1 MNRQE
6 YLQKILSERIAIL
19 DGAMGTMIQAEELT
33 LDDFTLDGKSAFGC
47 NEYLNLSRGDVI
59 FGIHTA
65 YLEAGADII
74 ETNTFCAN
82 AFNLEEYGLSE
93 DVLAINQAGCEI
105 AREAAA
111 DFEREHDAFAFVAGV
126 LGPTNRGLS
135 FSSNVDD
142 PAYRQ
147 SDFAS
152 FKAMYTQQAEALLD
166 GSVDLL
172 LIETAFDTLVA
183 KSAIMGCLDAMKTKE
198 RKVPLMV
205 SATFSDQS
213 GRTLSGQ
220 TLEAF
225 VISLSPFPLFSLGL
239 NCSTGPKEMLPLI
252 EKLSAL
258 APFYISAHPN
268 AGFPDKE
275 GTYTLTPAQ
284 MVKELEP
291 ALTGGHLNI
300 VGGCCGTTPSHI
312 KALAEAV
319 QGKPVHKKGEH
330 EHTLLL
336 AGLEACPVPSD
347 RLLLI
352 GERTNVAGSRKFARL
367 IKEQKWEEALS
378 VARKQIEEGADVID
392 LCMDASL
399 LDAEASMVAFL
410 RHMGSDPSVS
420 KVPPMVDSSDWS
432 VIKRA
437 LGEIQGRGIVNSI
450 SLKEGEDTFTERA
463 RLIASYG
470 SAMVV
475 MLFDEEGQADSFE
488 RKIAIAKRSYNLLLL
503 AGIRAEDII
512 FDANVLSIATGLDE
526 HDTYARDFLEA
537 VSWIKK
543 NLPHCHTIGGISNLS
558 FSFRGNDALRNSMHA
573 IFLDL
578 SELDMGIVNPAVSRD
593 VSIIDDRTKDIIT
606 RALLAGGDDLPSVRR
621 ELIDLALEPMS
632 EKTERETAGTGEN
645 KQKNRAEAWKSLPP
659 RERLAQAI
667 LKGENSFL
675 SDDLASLSEEN
686 PLSLVEGPLMEGMK
700 EVGSLFGKGKLFLP
714 QVVRSARTMKGAV
727 DILQPRITAYL
738 ESSKAVLGNHKKK
751 IAVIAT
757 VKGDVHDIGKNIVS
771 LILTCNNFEV
781 IDLGVM
787 VPKETI
793 LASAQEHHADLVGLS
808 GLITPSLKEMA
819 SVITLFDESGC
830 TIPIF
835 VGGATTSELHTAVK
849 LAPLYG
855 GPVIQTR
862 DASAMALTAQLAVG
876 EEREHFFRDHAEQT
890 LTLLGK
896 DQEKKEQT
904 KKEQEKKD
912 SPIGFDYASILAK
925 QDQVQTGTKAK
936 EYGIFVL
943 EDFSL
948 PSLVEKIN
956 WKMYCSAWK
965 VPFASEEGKRLVQEA
980 KTLLEKEEVQALFSS
995 GCKIVCGLFPA
1006 QSDRLEVQVG
1016 SSSFFFLR
1024 NEESGFCLADA
1035 IAKDDTVGLL
1045 VATSALKLGHYL
1057 QQADQDFNHLALQM
1071 LADRLAEVLADEAE
1085 AFLKDKWSCVCPSF
1099 IRPAPGYSSWSDHSE
1114 KRTLFALL
1122 GAEDRIGVRL
1132 TESFAMDPA
1141 STVCSMLIGGDDL
1154 RYFSIGKVSEAQLS
1168 LYAHKKGIAEDE
1180 LVTLL
1185 SGMEY

>member
-6 YLQKILSERIAIL
+6 YLQKILNERIAIL
-19 DGAMGTMIQAEELT
+19 DGAMGTMIQAEELSS
-33 LDDFTLDGKSAFGC
+33 DDFTLDGKRALGC
-47 NEYLNLSRGDVI
+47 NEYLNLTRGDVI
-59 FGIHTA
+59 FGIHTS

-82 AFNLEEYGLSE
+82 AFNLEEYGLAG
-93 DVLAINQAGCEI
+93 DVVAINQAGCEI

-111 DFEREHDAFAFVAGV
+111 DFEREHDGYAFVAGV
-126 LGPTNRGLS
+126 LGPTNRSLS

-142 PAYRQ
+142 PSYRQ

-172 LIETAFDTLVA
+172 LIETVFDTLVA
-183 KSAIMGCLDAMKTKE
+183 KSAIMACLDAMKTKD
-198 RKVPLMV
+198 RTVPLMV

-225 VISLSPFPLFSLGL
+225 VISLTPFPLFCLGL
-239 NCSTGPKEMLPLI
+239 NCSTGPREMLPLI
-252 EKLSAL
+252 GKLSEL

-275 GTYTLTPAQ
+275 GLYNLDPAQ
-284 MVKELEP
+284 MARELEP

-300 VGGCCGTTPSHI
+300 VGGCCGTTAEHI
-312 KALAEAV
+312 KALAKAV
-319 QGKPVHKKGEH
+319 QGKPVHRRVGR

-336 AGLEACPVPSD
+336 AGLEACPLSSD
-347 RLLLI
+347 RLLII

-367 IKEQKWEEALS
+367 IKEQAWEQALS
-378 VARKQIEEGADVID
+378 VARLQIEEGASVID
-392 LCMDASL
+392 ICMDASM
-399 LDAEASMVAFL
+399 LDAETSMVSFL

-432 VIKRA
+432 VIERS

-450 SLKEGEDTFTERA
+450 SLKEGEETFVERA

-475 MLFDEEGQADSFE
+475 MLFDEEGQADTYE

-526 HDTYARDFLEA
+526 SDTHARDFLQA

-558 FSFRGNDALRNSMHA
+558 FSFRGNDALRSAMHA

-578 SELDMGIVNPAVSRD
+578 SELDMCIVNPGVSLS
-593 VSIIDDRTKDIIT
+593 VSTIDDRTKDIIK
-606 RALLAGGDDLPSVRR
+606 RALLAEGDDLPSVRR
-621 ELIDLALEPMS
+621 ELIDLALEQMS
-632 EKTERETAGTGEN
+632 DTTERNTAGTG
-645 KQKNRAEAWKSLPP
+645 KSKPKSSSEAWKCLPP
-659 RERLAQAI
+659 RERLVQAI

-675 SDDLASLSEEN
+675 SEDLSSLSDEN
-686 PLSLVEGPLMEGMK
+686 PLALIEGPLMEGMK

-714 QVVRSARTMKGAV
+714 QVVRSARTMKRAV
-727 DILQPRITAYL
+727 DILQPRITDYL
-738 ESSKAVLGNHKKK
+738 ESSVAVSGNHKKK
-751 IAVIAT
+751 VAVIAT

-787 VPKETI
+787 VPKEEI
-793 LASAQEHHADLVGLS
+793 LASAKEHQADLVGLS
-808 GLITPSLKEMA
+808 GLITPSLREMA
-819 SVITLFDESGC
+819 SVIRLFEESGC

-855 GPVIQTR
+855 GPVIQTQ
-862 DASAMALTAQLAVG
+862 DASAMALTAQKAVG
-876 EEREHFFRDHAEQT
+876 DERELFFKEHAELTLSLLDKEERSNNRE
-890 LTLLGK
+890 
-896 DQEKKEQT
+896 EKRSSQ
-904 KKEQEKKD
+904 
-912 SPIGFDYASILAK
+912 SFDYASLLAK
-925 QDQVQTGTKAK
+925 QEQKQSGTKAQ

-943 EDFSL
+943 DDFSL
-948 PSLVEKIN
+948 PSLIGKIN

-965 VPFASEEGKRLVQEA
+965 VPFASEEGEKLVQEA
-980 KTLLEKEEVQALFSS
+980 KALLDEQEIQDLFRT

-1006 QSDRLEVQVG
+1006 HSDRLEVKVG
-1016 SSSFFFLR
+1016 TSSFYFLR
-1024 NEESGFCLADA
+1024 NEEHGFSLADA
-1035 IAKDDTVGLL
+1035 IAEDDTVGLL
-1045 VATSALKLGHYL
+1045 VATSALQLAGHMK
-1057 QQADQDFNHLALQM
+1057 QADLAFNHLALQI

-1085 AFLKDKWSCVCPSF
+1085 ALLRQKWGCSCPSF

-1114 KRTLFALL
+1114 KRTLFDLL
-1122 GAEDRIGVRL
+1122 GAEERIGVRL
-1132 TESFAMDPA
+1132 TENFAMDPA
-1141 STVCSMLIGGDDL
+1141 STVCSMLIGGEQL
-1154 RYFSIGKVSEAQLS
+1154 RYFGIGKISNGQLS
-1168 LYAHKKGIAEDE
+1168 LYAQRKGIAEDE
-1180 LVTLL
+1180 LATLL

>member
-6 YLQKILSERIAIL
+6 YLHKILSERIAIL
-19 DGAMGTMIQAEELT
+19 DGAMGTMIQAEELDS
-33 LDDFTLDGKSAFGC
+33 DDFSLDGKTALGC
-47 NEYLNLSRGDVI
+47 NEFLNLSQGDVI

-82 AFNLEEYGLSE
+82 AFNLEEYGLAS
-93 DVLAINQAGCEI
+93 DVVAINQAGCEI

-111 DFEREHDAFAFVAGV
+111 DFESSHDAYAFVAGV

-152 FKAMYTQQAEALLD
+152 FKAMYTQQAEVLLD
-166 GSVDLL
+166 GSVDIL

-183 KSAIMGCLDAMKTKE
+183 KSAIMGCLDAMQAKD

-225 VISLSPFPLFSLGL
+225 VISLTPFPLFSLGL
-239 NCSTGPKEMLPLI
+239 NCSTGPEAMLPLI
-252 EKLSAL
+252 KKLSDL

-268 AGFPDKE
+268 AGFPDKD
-275 GTYTLTPAQ
+275 GLYTLTPDQ

-291 ALTGGHLNI
+291 VLAEGCLNI
-300 VGGCCGTTPSHI
+300 VGGCCGTTPEHI
-312 KALAEAV
+312 KALAKAGK
-319 QGKPVHKKGEH
+319 GKPVHAKHER
-330 EHTLLL
+330 EHTLAL
-336 AGLEACPVPSD
+336 AGLEACPVPEE
-347 RLLLI
+347 RLLVI

-367 IKEQKWEEALS
+367 IKEQSWEEALS
-378 VARKQIEEGADVID
+378 VARIQIQEGADVID
-392 LCMDASL
+392 LCMDASM
-399 LDAEASMVAFL
+399 LDAQESMVTFL
-410 RHMGSDPSVS
+410 RHLGSDPSVS
-420 KVPPMVDSSDWS
+420 KVPVMVDSSDWS
-432 VIKRA
+432 VIERA
-437 LGEIQGRGIVNSI
+437 LQEIQGRGIVNSI
-450 SLKEGEDTFTERA
+450 SLKEGEEKFIERA
-463 RLIASYG
+463 RLISSYG

-488 RKIAIAKRSYNLLLL
+488 RKITIAKRSYNLLLL

-512 FDANVLSIATGLDE
+512 FDSNVLSIATGLDE
-526 HDTYARDFLEA
+526 HDTYARDFLAA
-537 VSWIKK
+537 VSWIRK
-543 NLPHCHTIGGISNLS
+543 NLTHCHTIGGISNLS
-558 FSFRGNDALRNSMHA
+558 FSFRGNDALRNAMHA

-593 VSIIDDRTKDIIT
+593 VASIETRSKDIIT

-621 ELIDLALEPMS
+621 ELIDLALEPSPERGNKETPSTGKKQQENSS
-632 EKTERETAGTGEN
+632 EE
-645 KQKNRAEAWKSLPP
+645 WKILPP
-659 RERLAQAI
+659 RERLAKAV

-675 SDDLASLSEEN
+675 AEDLASLSEEN
-686 PLSLVEGPLMEGMK
+686 PLALVEGPLMEGMK
-700 EVGSLFGKGKLFLP
+700 EVGVLFGKGKLFLP
-714 QVVRSARTMKGAV
+714 QVVRSARTMKMAV
-727 DILQPRITAYL
+727 DILQPHITAFL
-738 ESSKAVLGNHKKK
+738 KSSKAVLGNHKKK

-787 VPKETI
+787 VPKEEI
-793 LASAQEHHADLVGLS
+793 LASAKEHHADLVGLS
-808 GLITPSLKEMA
+808 GLITPSLREMA
-819 SVITLFDESGC
+819 SVIRLFEESGC
-830 TIPIF
+830 TLPIF

-849 LAPLYG
+849 LSPLYG

-876 EEREHFFRDHAEQT
+876 EGREFFFKEHAEQT
-890 LTLLGK
+890 LRLIDK
-896 DQEKKEQT
+896 DQENKIALP
-904 KKEQEKKD
+904 
-912 SPIGFDYASILAK
+912 SFDYASVLTK
-925 QDQVQTGTKAK
+925 QEQKQSGTKAK
-936 EYGIFVL
+936 EGGVFVL
-943 EDFSL
+943 KDFSL
-948 PSLVEKIN
+948 PVLAEKIN

-965 VPFASEEGKRLVQEA
+965 VPFSSEEGQKLVQEA
-980 KTLLEKEEVQALFSS
+980 KELLEKEEIQELFES
-995 GCKIVCGLFPA
+995 GCKVVCGLFPA
-1006 QSDRLEVQVG
+1006 HSNRLEVKVG
-1016 SSSFFFLR
+1016 LGSFFFLR
-1024 NEESGFCLADA
+1024 NEESGFSLADA

-1045 VATSALKLGHYL
+1045 VATSALKLGEYMK
-1057 QQADQDFNHLALQM
+1057 QSDEGYTHLALQM
-1071 LADRLAEVLADEAE
+1071 IADRLAEALADEAE
-1085 AFLKDKWSCVCPSF
+1085 AFLKGKWGCSCSSF

-1114 KRTLFALL
+1114 KRTLFDLL
-1122 GAEDRIGVRL
+1122 EAEQKIGVRL

-1141 STVCSMLIGGDDL
+1141 STVCSMLIGGEDL
-1154 RYFSIGKVSEAQLS
+1154 RYFAIGKVSDAQIA
-1168 LYAHKKGIAEDE
+1168 LYAQKKGIPRDK

>member
-6 YLQKILSERIAIL
+6 YLHKILSERIAIL
-19 DGAMGTMIQAEELT
+19 DGAMGTMIQAEEL
-33 LDDFTLDGKSAFGC
+33 DSEDFTLDGKSAVGC
-47 NEYLNLSRGDVI
+47 NEFLNLTRGDVI
-59 FGIHTA
+59 FGVHTA

-82 AFNLEEYGLSE
+82 AFNLEEYGLSQ

-111 DFEREHDAFAFVAGV
+111 DFESSHDGFAFVAGI

-152 FKAMYTQQAEALLD
+152 FKAMYSQQAEALLD
-166 GSVDLL
+166 GSVDIL

-183 KSAIMGCLDAMKTKE
+183 KSAIMGCLEAMQTKD

-225 VISLSPFPLFSLGL
+225 VISLTPFPLFSLGL
-239 NCSTGPKEMLPLI
+239 NCSTGPQEMLPLI
-252 EKLSAL
+252 RKLSAL

-275 GTYTLTPAQ
+275 GFYNLTPEQ
-284 MVKELEP
+284 MVQELEP
-291 ALTGGHLNI
+291 ALDEGCLNI
-300 VGGCCGTTPSHI
+300 VGGCCGTTPEHI
-312 KALAEAV
+312 RALAKAV
-319 QGKPVHKKGEH
+319 RGKPVHNKH
-330 EHTLLL
+330 ERNHTLLL
-336 AGLEACPVPSD
+336 AGLEACPVPRD
-347 RLLLI
+347 RLLIL

-378 VARKQIEEGADVID
+378 IARKQIEEGASVID
-392 LCMDASL
+392 ICMDASM
-399 LDAEASMVAFL
+399 LDAQESMVTFL

-432 VIKRA
+432 VIERS
-437 LGEIQGRGIVNSI
+437 LQEIQGRGIVNSI
-450 SLKEGEDTFTERA
+450 SLKEGEDKFIERA
-463 RLIASYG
+463 KLISSYG

-526 HDTYARDFLEA
+526 HDTYARDFLQA

-558 FSFRGNDALRNSMHA
+558 FSFRGNNALRDAMHA

-593 VSIIDDRTKDIIT
+593 VDTIEPRSRDIIT

-621 ELIDLALEPMS
+621 ELIDLALE
-632 EKTERETAGTGEN
+632 AQAEN
-645 KQKNRAEAWKSLPP
+645 LGPENSTKENSPEEWKRLPP
-659 RERLAQAI
+659 QERLSQAV

-675 SDDLASLSEEN
+675 LEDLALLSEEN
-686 PLSLVEGPLMEGMK
+686 PLALVEGPLMEGMK
-700 EVGSLFGKGKLFLP
+700 EVGVLFGKGKLFLP
-714 QVVRSARTMKGAV
+714 QVVRSARTMKMAV

-793 LASAQEHHADLVGLS
+793 LASAKENRADLVGLS
-808 GLITPSLKEMA
+808 GLITPSLREMA
-819 SVITLFDESGC
+819 SVIKLFEEEGC

-835 VGGATTSELHTAVK
+835 VGGATTSVLHTAVK
-849 LAPLYG
+849 LSPLYG
-855 GPVIQTR
+855 GPVIQTG
-862 DASAMALTAQLAVG
+862 DASSMALTAQLAVG
-876 EEREHFFRDHAEQT
+876 EGRDLFFKDHAEQT
-890 LTLLGK
+890 RRLTEK
-896 DQEKKEQT
+896 DQGKKT
-904 KKEQEKKD
+904 
-912 SPIGFDYASILAK
+912 SPPSFGYASVLAK
-925 QDQVQTGTKAK
+925 QEQKQVGTKAK
-936 EYGIFVL
+936 EYGVFVL
-943 EDFSL
+943 DEFSL
-948 PSLVEKIN
+948 PALARQIN

-965 VPFASEEGKRLVQEA
+965 VPFASEEGQQLVREA
-980 KTLLEKEEVQALFSS
+980 KELLEKEEIIDLFER
-995 GCKIVCGLFPA
+995 GCRVVCGLFPA
-1006 QSDRLEVQVG
+1006 HSDRLEVQVG
-1016 SSSFFFLR
+1016 EASFFFLR
-1024 NEESGFCLADA
+1024 NEVGGFCLADA

-1045 VATSALKLGHYL
+1045 VATSALRLGQYMK
-1057 QQADQDFNHLALQM
+1057 QAEQGFTHLALQM
-1071 LADRLAEVLADEAE
+1071 IADRLAEVLADEAE
-1085 AFLKDKWSCVCPSF
+1085 SFLKQKWGCSCSSF

-1114 KRTLFALL
+1114 KRTLFDLL
-1122 GAEDRIGVRL
+1122 GAEEKIGVSL
-1132 TESFAMDPA
+1132 TENFAMDPA
-1141 STVCSMLIGGDDL
+1141 STVCSMLIGGEDL
-1154 RYFSIGKVSEAQLS
+1154 RYFAIGKVSEAQIA
-1168 LYAHKKGIAEDE
+1168 LYAQKKGIAREA

>member
-6 YLQKILSERIAIL
+6 YLHKILNERIAIL
-19 DGAMGTMIQAEELT
+19 DGAMGTMIQAEGLDS
-33 LDDFTLDGKSAFGC
+33 DDFTLDGKTAVGC
-47 NEYLNLSRGDVI
+47 NEFLNLSRGDVI

-65 YLEAGADII
+65 YLEAGSDII

-82 AFNLEEYGLSE
+82 AFNLEEYGLSH
-93 DVLAINQAGCEI
+93 DVVAINQAGCEI

-111 DFEREHDAFAFVAGV
+111 DFESSHEGYAFVAGV
-126 LGPTNRGLS
+126 IGPTNRGLS

-142 PAYRQ
+142 PSYRQ
-147 SDFAS
+147 SDFSS
-152 FKAMYTQQAEALLD
+152 FKAMYTQQAEVLLD

-183 KSAIMGCLDAMKTKE
+183 KSAIMGCLDAMQTKD

-205 SATFSDQS
+205 SVTFSDQS

-225 VISLSPFPLFSLGL
+225 VISLTPFPLFSLGL
-239 NCSTGPKEMLPLI
+239 NCSTGPSEMLPLI
-252 EKLSAL
+252 RKLSEL

-275 GTYTLTPAQ
+275 GIYNLTPLQ
-284 MVKELEP
+284 MARDLEP
-291 ALTGGHLNI
+291 ILAEGRLNI
-300 VGGCCGTTPSHI
+300 IGGCCGTTPEHI
-312 KALAEAV
+312 KVLAKVV
-319 QGKPVHKKGEH
+319 QGKPVHIQH
-330 EHTLLL
+330 ERKHTLLL
-336 AGLEACPVPSD
+336 AGLEACSVPSD
-347 RLLLI
+347 RLLVI

-367 IKEQKWEEALS
+367 IQENKWEEALS
-378 VARKQIEEGADVID
+378 VARTQIEEGADVID
-392 LCMDASL
+392 LCMDASM
-399 LDAEASMVAFL
+399 LDAQSSMVTFL

-420 KVPPMVDSSDWS
+420 RVPTMVDSSDWS
-432 VIKRA
+432 VIERA
-437 LGEIQGRGIVNSI
+437 LQEIQGRGIVNSI
-450 SLKEGEDTFTERA
+450 SLKEGEEKFLERA
-463 RLIASYG
+463 KLIASYG

-475 MLFDEEGQADSFE
+475 MLFDEQGQADSYE

-512 FDANVLSIATGLDE
+512 FDPNVLTIATGLDE
-526 HDTYARDFLEA
+526 SDTYARDFLQA

-558 FSFRGNDALRNSMHA
+558 FSFRGNNALRNDMHA
-573 IFLDL
+573 LFLDL

-593 VSIIDDRTKDIIT
+593 VQAIEPRNRDIIT

-621 ELIDLALEPMS
+621 ELIDLALESSS
-632 EKTERETAGTGEN
+632 EKGSKVTTISGKIHQET
-645 KQKNRAEAWKSLPP
+645 RADEWKSLPP
-659 RERLAQAI
+659 RERLVQAV
-667 LKGENSFL
+667 LKGENNFL
-675 SDDLASLSEEN
+675 EKDLASLSEED
-686 PLSLVEGPLMEGMK
+686 PLSLVEGPLMDGMK
-700 EVGSLFGKGKLFLP
+700 EVGVLFGKGKLFLP
-714 QVVRSARTMKGAV
+714 QVVRSARTMKMAV
-727 DILQPRITAYL
+727 DILQPRITTFL
-738 ESSKAVLGNHKKK
+738 ESSKAILGNHKKK

-793 LASAQEHHADLVGLS
+793 LASAVENHADLVGLS
-808 GLITPSLKEMA
+808 GLITPSLREMA
-819 SVITLFDESGC
+819 SVIRLFEENGC

-849 LAPLYG
+849 LSPLYRG
-855 GPVIQTR
+855 SVIQTK

-876 EEREHFFRDHAEQT
+876 EGRENFFSEHAEQT
-890 LTLLGK
+890 LRLVHK
-896 DQEKKEQT
+896 DQREKIA
-904 KKEQEKKD
+904 
-912 SPIGFDYASILAK
+912 PPNFDYASVLAK
-925 QDQVQTGTKAK
+925 QEQKRSGTKAK
-936 EYGIFVL
+936 KYGVFVL
-943 EDFSL
+943 NDFSL
-948 PSLVEKIN
+948 PVLAEKIN

-965 VPFASEEGKRLVQEA
+965 VPFASEEGQKLILEA
-980 KTLLEKEEVQALFSS
+980 KALLEKKEIQNLFSS
-995 GCKIVCGLFPA
+995 GCKVVCGLFPA

-1016 SSSFFFLR
+1016 SASFFFLR
-1024 NEESGFCLADA
+1024 NEERGFSLADA

-1045 VATSALKLGHYL
+1045 VASSALELGQYMK
-1057 QQADQDFNHLALQM
+1057 QADEGFAHLALQM

-1085 AFLKDKWSCVCPSF
+1085 AFLREKWGCSCSSF

-1114 KRTLFALL
+1114 KRTLFDLL
-1122 GAEDRIGVRL
+1122 RAEENIGVHL
-1132 TESFAMDPA
+1132 TENFAMDPA
-1141 STVCSMLIGGDDL
+1141 STVCSMLIGGEDL
-1154 RYFSIGKVSEAQLS
+1154 RYFSIGKVSEAQLA
-1168 LYAHKKGIAEDE
+1168 LYAQKKGIARDK

>member
-6 YLQKILSERIAIL
+6 YLHTILSERIAIL
-19 DGAMGTMIQAEELT
+19 DGAMGTMIQQEELT
-33 LDDFTLDGKSAFGC
+33 SDDFTLDGKTALGC

-59 FGIHTA
+59 FAIHTA
-65 YLEAGADII
+65 YLEAGCDII

-82 AFNLEEYGLSE
+82 AFNLEEYGLSG
-93 DVLAINQAGCEI
+93 DVVAINQAGCEI

-111 DFEREHDAFAFVAGV
+111 DFEREHDAYAFVAGV
-126 LGPTNRGLS
+126 LGPTNRSLS
-135 FSSNVDD
+135 FSSIVDD

-183 KSAIMGCLDAMKTKE
+183 KSAVMACIEAMEKKE

-239 NCSTGPKEMLPLI
+239 NCSTGPEAMLPLI
-252 EKLSAL
+252 RKLSKL

-275 GTYTLTPAQ
+275 GMYTLTPDQ
-284 MVKELEP
+284 MVEELEP
-291 ALTGGHLNI
+291 VLTEGCLNI
-300 VGGCCGTTPSHI
+300 VGGCCGTTPEHI
-312 KALAEAV
+312 KALSKAV
-319 QGKPVHKKGEH
+319 KGKQAHTKHEREH
-330 EHTLLL
+330 ILAL

-347 RLLLI
+347 RLLVI
-352 GERTNVAGSRKFARL
+352 GERTNVSGSRKFARL
-367 IKEQKWEEALS
+367 VKEGAWEEALT
-378 VARKQIEEGADVID
+378 VARTQIEEGADVID
-392 LCMDASL
+392 LCMDASM
-399 LDAEASMVAFL
+399 LDAQESMVAFL

-420 KVPPMVDSSDWS
+420 KVPVMVDSSDWN
-432 VIKRA
+432 VIERS
-437 LGEIQGRGIVNSI
+437 LQEIQGRGIVNSI
-450 SLKEGEDTFTERA
+450 SLKEGEEKFIERA
-463 RLIASYG
+463 RLIVSYG

-475 MLFDEEGQADSFE
+475 MLFDEEGQADSYE

-512 FDANVLSIATGLDE
+512 FDSNVLTIATGLDE
-526 HDTYARDFLEA
+526 SDTYARDFLQA
-537 VSWIKK
+537 VSWIKA
-543 NLPHCHTIGGISNLS
+543 NLPYCHTIGGISNLS
-558 FSFRGNDALRNSMHA
+558 FSFRGNNVLRNAMHA
-573 IFLDL
+573 IFLEL

-593 VSIIDDRTKDIIT
+593 TQTIELRPKDIIT

-621 ELIDLALEPMS
+621 ELIDLAMEPSSDKANTESTDKQESGS
-632 EKTERETAGTGEN
+632 EE
-645 KQKNRAEAWKSLPP
+645 WKSLPP
-659 RERLAQAI
+659 RERLVQAV
-667 LKGENSFL
+667 LKGENTYL
-675 SDDLASLSEEN
+675 EKDLASLNDEN
-686 PLSLVEGPLMEGMK
+686 PLFLVEGPLMDGMK
-700 EVGSLFGKGKLFLP
+700 EVGVLFGKGKLFLP
-714 QVVRSARTMKGAV
+714 QVVRSARTMKMAV

-738 ESSKAVLGNHKKK
+738 EGSKASLGDHKKK

-793 LASAQEHHADLVGLS
+793 LASAKEHHADLVGLS
-808 GLITPSLKEMA
+808 GLITPSLREMA
-819 SVITLFDESGC
+819 SVISLFEESGC

-849 LAPLYG
+849 LSPLYR
-855 GPVIQTR
+855 GPVIQTQ
-862 DASAMALTAQLAVG
+862 DASAMAMSAQKAVG
-876 EEREHFFRDHAEQT
+876 EGRDLYFKDHAEQT
-890 LTLLGK
+890 LKLIEK
-896 DQEKKEQT
+896 DQEKKEH
-904 KKEQEKKD
+904 EENV
-912 SPIGFDYASILAK
+912 SPKGFDYASVLAK
-925 QDQVQTGTKAK
+925 QEQKQTGSTAK

-943 EDFSL
+943 QDFSL
-948 PSLVEKIN
+948 PTLVGKIN
-956 WKMYCSAWK
+956 WKMYCAAWK
-965 VPFASEEGKRLVQEA
+965 VPFASEEGEQLVTEA
-980 KTLLEKEEVQALFSS
+980 KELLTREEIQNLFES
-995 GCKIVCGLFPA
+995 GCKVVCGLFPA
-1006 QSDRLEVQVG
+1006 HSDRLEVQVG
-1016 SSSFFFLR
+1016 PSSFFFLR
-1024 NEESGFCLADA
+1024 NEESGFSLADA

-1045 VATSALKLGHYL
+1045 VATSALQLGEHMK
-1057 QQADQDFNHLALQM
+1057 QADQGFSHLALQM
-1071 LADRLAEVLADEAE
+1071 LADRLAEVLSDEAE
-1085 AFLKDKWSCVCPSF
+1085 TFLREKWGCSCPSF

-1114 KRTLFALL
+1114 KGTLFDLL
-1122 GAEDRIGVRL
+1122 GAQDRIGVRL
-1132 TESFAMDPA
+1132 TESYAMDPA
-1141 STVCSMLIGGDDL
+1141 SSVCSMLIGGEDL
-1154 RYFSIGKVSEAQLS
+1154 RYFSVGKVSEEQLA
-1168 LYAHKKGIAEDE
+1168 LYAQKKGIARDK

>member
-6 YLQKILSERIAIL
+6 YLHKILNERIAIL
-19 DGAMGTMIQAEELT
+19 DGAMGTMIQQEELT
-33 LDDFTLDGKSAFGC
+33 SDDFTLDGKTALGC

-59 FGIHTA
+59 FAIHSA
-65 YLEAGADII
+65 YLEAGCDII

-82 AFNLEEYGLSE
+82 AFNLEEYGLSG
-93 DVLAINQAGCEI
+93 DVVSINQAGCEI

-111 DFEREHDAFAFVAGV
+111 DFEREHDAYAFVAGV
-126 LGPTNRGLS
+126 LGPTNRSLS

-183 KSAIMGCLDAMKTKE
+183 KSAVMACLEAMENKG

-205 SATFSDQS
+205 SVTFSDQS

-225 VISLSPFPLFSLGL
+225 VISMSPFPLFSLGL
-239 NCSTGPKEMLPLI
+239 NCSTGPEEMLPLMTR
-252 EKLSAL
+252 LSEL

-275 GTYTLTPAQ
+275 GLYDLTPSEMA
-284 MVKELEP
+284 KELEP
-291 ALTGGHLNI
+291 ALAGGYLNI
-300 VGGCCGTTPSHI
+300 VGGCCGTTPEHI
-312 KALAEAV
+312 RALAKAA
-319 QGKPVHKKGEH
+319 QGRPVHKKLER

-347 RLLLI
+347 RLLVI

-367 IKEQKWEEALS
+367 VKEGAWEEALT
-378 VARKQIEEGADVID
+378 VARTQIEEGADVID
-392 LCMDASL
+392 LCMDASM
-399 LDAEASMVAFL
+399 LDAQERMVAFL

-420 KVPPMVDSSDWS
+420 KVPVMVDSSDWS
-432 VIKRA
+432 VIERS
-437 LGEIQGRGIVNSI
+437 LQEIQGRGIVNSI
-450 SLKEGEDTFTERA
+450 SLKEGEDTFIERA
-463 RLIASYG
+463 RLIVSYG
-470 SAMVV
+470 FAMVV
-475 MLFDEEGQADSFE
+475 MLFDEEGQADSYE

-512 FDANVLSIATGLDE
+512 FDSNVLTIATGLDE
-526 HDTYARDFLEA
+526 SDTHARDFLQA
-537 VSWIKK
+537 VSWIKA
-543 NLPHCHTIGGISNLS
+543 NLPNCHTIGGISNLS
-558 FSFRGNDALRNSMHA
+558 FSFRGNNALRNAMHA

-593 VSIIDDRTKDIIT
+593 TQTIVPRTKDIIT

-621 ELIDLALEPMS
+621 ELIDLAMEPIPD
-632 EKTERETAGTGEN
+632 KADTESTG
-645 KQKNRAEAWKSLPP
+645 KQVSGPEEWKSLPP
-659 RERLAQAI
+659 RERLAQSV
-667 LKGENSFL
+667 LKGENVYL
-675 SDDLASLSEEN
+675 EKDLASLNDEN
-686 PLSLVEGPLMEGMK
+686 PLLLVEGPLMDGMK
-700 EVGSLFGKGKLFLP
+700 EVGLLFGKGKLFLP
-714 QVVRSARTMKGAV
+714 QVVRSARTMKRAV
-727 DILQPRITAYL
+727 DILQPRITAFL
-738 ESSKAVLGNHKKK
+738 EGSKATFGNHKKK

-787 VPKETI
+787 VPKQTI
-793 LASAQEHHADLVGLS
+793 LASALENHADLVGLS
-808 GLITPSLKEMA
+808 GLITPSLREMA
-819 SVITLFDESGC
+819 SVISLFEESGC

-849 LAPLYG
+849 LSPLYG
-855 GPVIQTR
+855 GPVIQTK
-862 DASAMALTAQLAVG
+862 DASAMALSAQKAVG
-876 EEREHFFRDHAEQT
+876 EGRDLYFKDHAEQT
-890 LTLLGK
+890 LKLMGTNQGK
-896 DQEKKEQT
+896 NVALT
-904 KKEQEKKD
+904 
-912 SPIGFDYASILAK
+912 SFDYSSLLAK
-925 QDQVQTGTKAK
+925 QEQKKTGSIAK

-943 EDFSL
+943 QDFSL
-948 PSLVEKIN
+948 PVLVEKIN

-965 VPFASEEGKRLVQEA
+965 VPFASEEGEQLVTEA
-980 KTLLEKEEVQALFSS
+980 KELLKGDEIQNLFES
-995 GCKIVCGLFPA
+995 GCKVVCGLFPA
-1006 QSDRLEVQVG
+1006 HSDRLEVQVG

-1024 NEESGFCLADA
+1024 NEESGFSLADG

-1045 VATSALKLGHYL
+1045 VATSALELGGYVK
-1057 QQADQDFNHLALQM
+1057 QADRGFDHLALQM
-1071 LADRLAEVLADEAE
+1071 LADRLAEVLSDEAE
-1085 AFLKDKWSCVCPSF
+1085 AFLKEKWGCSCSSF

-1114 KRTLFALL
+1114 KRTLFDLL
-1122 GAEDRIGVRL
+1122 GAQDAIGVHL

-1141 STVCSMLIGGDDL
+1141 SSVCSMLIGGEDL
-1154 RYFSIGKVSEAQLS
+1154 RYFSVGKVSEEQLA
-1168 LYAHKKGIAEDE
+1168 LYAQKKGIARDK

>member
-1 MNRQE
+1 MNRKE
-6 YLQKILSERIAIL
+6 YLHKILSERIAIL
-19 DGAMGTMIQAEELT
+19 DGAMGTMIQAEELDG
-33 LDDFTLDGKSAFGC
+33 DDFTLDGKTALGC
-47 NEYLNLSRGDVI
+47 NEFLNLSRGDVI

-82 AFNLEEYGLSE
+82 AFNLEEYGLSK
-93 DVLAINQAGCEI
+93 DVVAINQAGCEI

-111 DFEREHDAFAFVAGV
+111 DFESSHDGYAFVAGI

-142 PAYRQ
+142 PAFRQ
-147 SDFAS
+147 SDFSS
-152 FKAMYTQQAEALLD
+152 FKAMYTQQAEVLLD
-166 GSVDLL
+166 GSVDIL

-183 KSAIMGCLDAMKTKE
+183 KSAIMGCLDAMQTKD

-225 VISLSPFPLFSLGL
+225 VISLTPFPLFSLGL
-239 NCSTGPKEMLPLI
+239 NCSTGPSEMLPLI
-252 EKLSAL
+252 KKLSLL

-275 GTYTLTPAQ
+275 GFYSLTPDQ
-284 MVKELEP
+284 MVQELKP
-291 ALTGGHLNI
+291 ALDEGCLNI
-300 VGGCCGTTPSHI
+300 VGGCCGTTPEHI
-312 KALAEAV
+312 KALAKAV
-319 QGKPVHKKGEH
+319 QGKPVHIRH
-330 EHTLLL
+330 ERKHTLSL
-336 AGLEACPVPSD
+336 AGLEACLVPDD

-367 IKEQKWEEALS
+367 IKENKWEEALS
-378 VARKQIEEGADVID
+378 VARTQIEEGADVID
-392 LCMDASL
+392 LCMDASM
-399 LDAEASMVAFL
+399 LDAQSSMVTFL

-420 KVPPMVDSSDWS
+420 KVPVMVDSSDWS
-432 VIKRA
+432 VIERA
-437 LGEIQGRGIVNSI
+437 LEEIQGRGIVNSI
-450 SLKEGEDTFTERA
+450 SLKEGEEPFIA
-463 RLIASYG
+463 HAKLIASYG

-488 RKIAIAKRSYNLLLL
+488 LKIAIAKRSYNLLLL

-512 FDANVLSIATGLDE
+512 FDSNVLSIATGLDE
-526 HDTYARDFLEA
+526 HDAYARDFLEA
-537 VSWIKK
+537 VSWIRK

-558 FSFRGNDALRNSMHA
+558 FSFRGNNALRNAMHA
-573 IFLDL
+573 LFLDL

-593 VSIIDDRTKDIIT
+593 ITTIQTKTKDIIT
-606 RALLAGGDDLPSVRR
+606 RALLAEGDDLSSVRR
-621 ELIDLALEPMS
+621 KLIDLALETS
-632 EKTERETAGTGEN
+632 KEETTSTDKKKQENSTEE
-645 KQKNRAEAWKSLPP
+645 WKSLPS
-659 RERLAQAI
+659 RDRLAQAV

-675 SDDLASLSEEN
+675 AEDLASLSKEN
-686 PLSLVEGPLMEGMK
+686 PLALVEGPLMEGMK
-700 EVGSLFGKGKLFLP
+700 EVGVLFGKGKLFLP
-714 QVVRSARTMKGAV
+714 QVVRSARTMKMAV

-787 VPKETI
+787 VPKEKI
-793 LASAQEHHADLVGLS
+793 LASAKEHHADLVGLS
-808 GLITPSLKEMA
+808 GLITPSLREMA
-819 SVITLFDESGC
+819 SVISLFEEGGC

-849 LAPLYG
+849 LSPLYG

-862 DASAMALTAQLAVG
+862 DASAMALTAQKAVG
-876 EEREHFFRDHAEQT
+876 EGRELFFKDHAELT
-890 LTLLGK
+890 LTLVNK
-896 DQEKKEQT
+896 DQEQKI
-904 KKEQEKKD
+904 
-912 SPIGFDYASILAK
+912 SPPSFDYAAVLAK
-925 QDQVQTGTKAK
+925 QEQKQSGTRAK
-936 EYGIFVL
+936 EYGTFVL
-943 EDFSL
+943 KDFSL
-948 PSLVEKIN
+948 PVLAQKIN

-965 VPFASEEGKRLVQEA
+965 VPFSSEEGQQLVQEA
-980 KTLLEKEEVQALFSS
+980 KELLEKEEIQTLFEA
-995 GCKIVCGLFPA
+995 GCKVVCGLFPA
-1006 QSDRLEVQVG
+1006 HSDRLEVKVG
-1016 SSSFFFLR
+1016 STSFFFLR
-1024 NEESGFCLADA
+1024 NEASGFSLADA

-1045 VATSALKLGHYL
+1045 VATSALELGEYMK
-1057 QQADQDFNHLALQM
+1057 QADEAYTHLALQM
-1071 LADRLAEVLADEAE
+1071 IADRLAEVLADEAE
-1085 AFLKDKWSCVCPSF
+1085 AFLRQKWGCSCSSF

-1114 KRTLFALL
+1114 KRTLFDLL
-1122 GAEDRIGVRL
+1122 EAEEKIGVRL

-1154 RYFSIGKVSEAQLS
+1154 RYFAIGKVSEDQVA
-1168 LYAHKKGIAEDE
+1168 LYAHKKGIARDK

>member
-6 YLQKILSERIAIL
+6 YLHKILSERIVLL
-19 DGAMGTMIQAEELT
+19 DGAMGTMIQAEG
-33 LDDFTLDGKSAFGC
+33 LDDDDFILDDRCVSGC
-47 NEYLNLSRGDVI
+47 NEVLNLTRGDVI

-82 AFNLEEYGLSE
+82 AFNLEEYGLTG
-93 DVLAINQAGCEI
+93 DVLAINQAACEI

-111 DFEREHDAFAFVAGV
+111 DFESSHDGYAFVAGV
-126 LGPTNRGLS
+126 IGPTNRSLS

-142 PAYRQ
+142 PAYRE

-183 KSAIMGCLDAMKTKE
+183 KSAIMACLDAMQTKE

-239 NCSTGPKEMLPLI
+239 NCSTGPAEMLPLI
-252 EKLSAL
+252 KKLSES

-275 GTYTLTPAQ
+275 GMYTLSPSQ
-284 MVKELEP
+284 MAKELEP
-291 ALTGGHLNI
+291 LFAQGCLNI

-312 KALAEAV
+312 RALAGAV
-319 QGKPVHKKGEH
+319 QDKPVHTRQERSPR
-330 EHTLLL
+330 LVL
-336 AGLEACPVPSD
+336 AGLEACHIPED
-347 RLLLI
+347 RLLII

-367 IKEQKWEEALS
+367 IKEGRWEEALT
-378 VARKQIEEGADVID
+378 VARTQIEEGASVID
-392 LCMDASL
+392 LCMDASM
-399 LDAEASMVAFL
+399 LDAQQSMVTFL

-420 KVPPMVDSSDWS
+420 RVPPMVDSSDWS
-432 VIKRA
+432 VIARS
-437 LGEIQGRGIVNSI
+437 LEEIQGRGIINSI
-450 SLKEGEDTFTERA
+450 SLKEGEELFIQRA
-463 RLIASYG
+463 KLIASYG
-470 SAMVV
+470 CAMVV
-475 MLFDEEGQADSFE
+475 MLFDEEGQADSYE
-488 RKIAIAKRSYNLLLL
+488 QKIAIAKRSYNLLLL

-512 FDANVLSIATGLDE
+512 FDANVLTIATGLDE
-526 HDTYARDFLEA
+526 HDHYGRDFLQA

-543 NLPHCHTIGGISNLS
+543 NLPHCSTIGGVSNLS
-558 FSFRGNDALRNSMHA
+558 FAFRGNNVLRDNMHA

-593 VSIIDDRTKDIIT
+593 VQSIGPRTKDIIT
-606 RALLAGGDDLPSVRR
+606 RALLAQGDDLPSVRR
-621 ELIDLALEPMS
+621 ELIDLALETEAEEPS
-632 EKTERETAGTGEN
+632 GKAGQAEQEKKPQHNTSDE
-645 KQKNRAEAWKSLPP
+645 WKTFPP
-659 RERLAQAI
+659 RRRLAQAVI
-667 LKGENSFL
+667 KGENSFL
-675 SDDLASLSEEN
+675 EEDLALLSEEN
-686 PLSLVEGPLMEGMK
+686 PLALVEGPLMDGMK
-700 EVGSLFGKGKLFLP
+700 EVGDLFGKGRLFLP
-714 QVVRSARTMKGAV
+714 QVVRSARTMKMAV
-727 DILQPRITAYL
+727 DILQPRITAFIA
-738 ESSKAVLGNHKKK
+738 SSNAVVGGHKKK
-751 IAVIAT
+751 VAVIAT

-787 VPKETI
+787 VPKEKI
-793 LASAQEHHADLVGLS
+793 LASAVENHADLVGLS
-808 GLITPSLKEMA
+808 GLITPSLREMA
-819 SVITLFDESGC
+819 SVITLFEEKGC

-849 LAPLYG
+849 LSPLYG
-855 GPVIQTR
+855 GAVIQTR
-862 DASAMALTAQLAVG
+862 DASAMALTAQLALG
-876 EEREHFFRDHAEQT
+876 DDRQGFFIGHAQET
-890 LTLLGK
+890 LRLICTE
-896 DQEKKEQT
+896 QEKKEQG
-904 KKEQEKKD
+904 KKLTEE
-912 SPIGFDYASILAK
+912 SFSLPSILAK
-925 QDQVQTGTKAK
+925 QEQKSTGTKAK
-936 EYGIFVL
+936 EYGVFVL

-948 PSLVEKIN
+948 PSLAEKIN
-956 WKMYCSAWK
+956 WKMYCASWK
-965 VPFASEEGKRLVQEA
+965 VPFASEEGGRLVDEAQALLKNEEIQE
-980 KTLLEKEEVQALFSS
+980 LFSS
-995 GCKIVCGLFPA
+995 GCKVVCGLFPA
-1006 QSDRLEVQVG
+1006 HSDRLEVKVG
-1016 SSSFFFLR
+1016 PSSFYFLR
-1024 NEESGFCLADA
+1024 NEESGFSLADA

-1045 VATSALKLGHYL
+1045 VATSALKLGEHMK
-1057 QQADQDFNHLALQM
+1057 QADRAFNHLALQM

-1085 AFLKDKWSCVCPSF
+1085 AFLRQKWGCSCPSF

-1114 KRTLFALL
+1114 KRTLFDLL
-1122 GAEDRIGVRL
+1122 GAEERIAVRL
-1132 TESFAMDPA
+1132 TESYAMDPA
-1141 STVCSMLIGGDDL
+1141 STVCSMLIGGEDL
-1154 RYFSIGKVSEAQLS
+1154 RYFAIGKVSPEQLS
-1168 LYAHKKGIAEDE
+1168 LYAQKKGMEESE

>member
-6 YLQKILSERIAIL
+6 YLHKILSERIAIL
-19 DGAMGTMIQAEELT
+19 DGAMGTMIQQEDLSS
-33 LDDFTLDGKSAFGC
+33 DDFTLDGKSAVGC

-59 FGIHTA
+59 FGIHTS
-65 YLEAGADII
+65 YLEAGSDII

-82 AFNLEEYGLSE
+82 AFNLEEYGLAG
-93 DVLAINQAGCEI
+93 DVVAINQAGCEI

-183 KSAIMGCLDAMKTKE
+183 KSAIMACLDAMQTKE

-239 NCSTGPKEMLPLI
+239 NCSTGPSEMLPLI
-252 EKLSAL
+252 KQLSTL

-275 GTYTLTPAQ
+275 GSYTLSPDQ
-284 MVKELEP
+284 MAKELEP
-291 ALTGGHLNI
+291 ALAGGLLNI

-312 KALAEAV
+312 RALAKAV
-319 QGKPVHKKGEH
+319 QGKPAHVRHEREHK
-330 EHTLLL
+330 LLL

-347 RLLLI
+347 RLLVI
-352 GERTNVAGSRKFARL
+352 GERTNVSGSRKFARL
-367 IKEQKWEEALS
+367 IKEQSWEEALT
-378 VARKQIEEGADVID
+378 VARTQIEEGADVID
-392 LCMDASL
+392 LCMDASM
-399 LDAEASMVAFL
+399 LDAQASMVTFL

-420 KVPPMVDSSDWS
+420 KVPVMVDSSDWS
-432 VIKRA
+432 VIERA
-437 LGEIQGRGIVNSI
+437 LQEIQGRGIVNSI
-450 SLKEGEDTFTERA
+450 SLKEGEQKFTERA

-475 MLFDEEGQADSFE
+475 MLFDEAGQADSYE
-488 RKIAIAKRSYNLLLL
+488 RKIAIARRSYNLLLL

-526 HDTYARDFLEA
+526 HDTYARDFLQA
-537 VSWIKK
+537 VSWIKR

-558 FSFRGNDALRNSMHA
+558 FSFRGNDALRSAMHA

-593 VSIIDDRTKDIIT
+593 VQSIEARTNDIIT

-621 ELIDLALEPMS
+621 ELIDLALEPRAEQDS
-632 EKTERETAGTGEN
+632 KERTDTGKN
-645 KQKNRAEAWKSLPP
+645 KQDNSSEEWKSLPP
-659 RERLAQAI
+659 QGRLAQAI

-675 SDDLASLSEEN
+675 SEDLAALSSEN
-686 PLSLVEGPLMEGMK
+686 PLSLVEGPLMEGMR
-700 EVGSLFGKGKLFLP
+700 EVGLLFGKGKLFLP
-714 QVVRSARTMKGAV
+714 QVVRSARTMKMAV
-727 DILQPRITAYL
+727 DILQPRITDYL
-738 ESSKAVLGNHKKK
+738 NSSKAVLGSHKKK
-751 IAVIAT
+751 VAVIAT

-808 GLITPSLKEMA
+808 GLITPSLREMA
-819 SVITLFDESGC
+819 SVITLFEESGC

-849 LAPLYG
+849 LSPLYG
-855 GPVIQTR
+855 GAVIQTK
-862 DASAMALTAQLAVG
+862 DASAMALTAQQAVG
-876 EEREHFFRDHAEQT
+876 TEREDFFRIHAEQT
-890 LTLLGK
+890 LSLLDK
-896 DQEKKEQT
+896 EQEKKDQG
-904 KKEQEKKD
+904 KKD
-912 SPIGFDYASILAK
+912 SPIGFDYDTLLAK
-925 QDQVQTGTKAK
+925 QVQKLTGTKAK
-936 EYGIFVL
+936 EYGVFVL
-943 EDFSL
+943 DDFSL
-948 PSLVEKIN
+948 PALAEKIN
-956 WKMYCSAWK
+956 WKMYCAAWK
-965 VPFASEEGKRLVQEA
+965 VPFASEEAQRLVQEA
-980 KTLLEKEEVQALFSS
+980 QDLLGKKEIQELFNS
-995 GCKIVCGLFPA
+995 GCSLVCGLFPA
-1006 QSDRLEVQVG
+1006 HSDRLEVRVG
-1016 SSSFFFLR
+1016 PSSFFFLR
-1024 NEESGFCLADA
+1024 NEQSGFSLADA

-1045 VATSALKLGHYL
+1045 VATSALKLAEYL
-1057 QQADQDFNHLALQM
+1057 KQADQDFNHLALQM

-1085 AFLKDKWSCVCPSF
+1085 AFLRQKWGCPSSSF

-1114 KRTLFALL
+1114 KRTLFDLL
-1122 GAEDRIGVRL
+1122 GAEEKIGVRL

-1141 STVCSMLIGGDDL
+1141 SSVCSMLIGGEDL
-1154 RYFSIGKVSEAQLS
+1154 RYFAIGKVSEAQLA
-1168 LYAHKKGIAEDE
+1168 LYAQRKGIARDK

>member
-6 YLQKILSERIAIL
+6 YLHKILIERVVIL
-19 DGAMGTMIQAEELT
+19 DGAMGTMIQAEEL
-33 LDDFTLDGKSAFGC
+33 DSEDFTLDGKSAVGC
-47 NEYLNLSRGDVI
+47 NEFLNLSRGDVI

-82 AFNLEEYGLSE
+82 AFNLEEYGLSQ

-111 DFEREHDAFAFVAGV
+111 DFESSHDGFAFVAGV

-135 FSSNVDD
+135 FSSNVDN
-142 PAYRQ
+142 PAFRQ

-152 FKAMYTQQAEALLD
+152 FKAMYTQQAEVLLD
-166 GSVDLL
+166 GSVDIL

-183 KSAIMGCLDAMKTKE
+183 KSAIMGCLDAMQTKD

-225 VISLSPFPLFSLGL
+225 VISLASFPLFSLGL

-252 EKLSAL
+252 KKLSEL

-275 GTYTLTPAQ
+275 GFYNLTPDQ
-284 MVKELEP
+284 MVNELQP
-291 ALTGGHLNI
+291 ALDEGYLNI
-300 VGGCCGTTPSHI
+300 VGGCCGTTPDHI
-312 KALAEAV
+312 KALAKAV
-319 QGKPVHKKGEH
+319 QGKPVHIRHER

-336 AGLEACPVPSD
+336 AGLEACPLPSD
-347 RLLLI
+347 RLLII

-367 IKEQKWEEALS
+367 IKEHKWEEALS
-378 VARKQIEEGADVID
+378 VARTQIEEGADVID
-392 LCMDASL
+392 LCMDASM
-399 LDAEASMVAFL
+399 LDAQESMVTFF

-420 KVPPMVDSSDWS
+420 KVPVMVDSSDWS
-432 VIKRA
+432 VIERA
-437 LGEIQGRGIVNSI
+437 LEEIQGRGIVNSI
-450 SLKEGEDTFTERA
+450 SLKEGEEKFIERA
-463 RLIASYG
+463 KLIASYG

-475 MLFDEEGQADSFE
+475 MLFDEDGQADSFE

-512 FDANVLSIATGLDE
+512 FDSNVLSIATGLDE
-526 HDTYARDFLEA
+526 HDAYARDFLQA

-558 FSFRGNDALRNSMHA
+558 FSFRGNDALRSDMHA

-578 SELDMGIVNPAVSRD
+578 SSLDMGIVNPAVSRD
-593 VSIIDDRTKDIIT
+593 VDSIETRSKDIIT
-606 RALLAGGDDLPSVRR
+606 RALLAEGGDLPSVRR
-621 ELIDLALEPMS
+621 ELIDLALEAQT
-632 EKTERETAGTGEN
+632 EKSNQGKSNKETSTNKGKHEN
-645 KQKNRAEAWKSLPP
+645 SFEEWKNLPP
-659 RERLAQAI
+659 GERLVQAV

-675 SDDLASLSEEN
+675 VEDLALLSQEN

-700 EVGSLFGKGKLFLP
+700 EVGFLFGKGKLFLP
-714 QVVRSARTMKGAV
+714 QVVRSARTMKMAV

-738 ESSKAVLGNHKKK
+738 ESSVAVRGNHKKK
-751 IAVIAT
+751 TAVIAT

-781 IDLGVM
+781 VDLGVM

-793 LASAQEHHADLVGLS
+793 LAAAKEHHADLVGLS
-808 GLITPSLKEMA
+808 GLITPSLREMA
-819 SVITLFDESGC
+819 SVISLFEEAGC

-849 LAPLYG
+849 LSPLYG

-876 EEREHFFRDHAEQT
+876 DGREIFFKEHAEQT
-890 LTLLGK
+890 LRLIEK
-896 DQEKKEQT
+896 DQEKKV
-904 KKEQEKKD
+904 
-912 SPIGFDYASILAK
+912 SPPRFDYASVLAK
-925 QDQVQTGTKAK
+925 QEQKQVGTTAK
-936 EYGIFVL
+936 EYGTFVL
-943 EDFSL
+943 KDFSL
-948 PSLVEKIN
+948 PMLVEKIN

-965 VPFASEEGKRLVQEA
+965 VPFASEEGQQLVREA
-980 KTLLEKEEVQALFSS
+980 KELLAKEEIQHLFEE
-995 GCKIVCGLFPA
+995 GCKVVCGLFPA
-1006 QSDRLEVQVG
+1006 HSDRLEVKVG
-1016 SSSFFFLR
+1016 EASFFFLR
-1024 NEESGFCLADA
+1024 NEEGGFCLADA
-1035 IAKDDTVGLL
+1035 IAPDDTVGLL
-1045 VATSALKLGHYL
+1045 VATSALKLDEYMKG
-1057 QQADQDFNHLALQM
+1057 ADEGYTHLALQM
-1071 LADRLAEVLADEAE
+1071 IADRLAEVLADEAE
-1085 AFLKDKWSCVCPSF
+1085 VFLKGKWDCSCSSF

-1114 KRTLFALL
+1114 KRTLFDLL
-1122 GAEDRIGVRL
+1122 GAEEKIGVHL

-1141 STVCSMLIGGDDL
+1141 STVCSMLIGGEDL
-1154 RYFSIGKVSEAQLS
+1154 RYFAIGKVSEAQIA
-1168 LYAHKKGIAEDE
+1168 LYAQKKGIARDT

>member
-1 MNRQE
+1 MNRKE
-6 YLQKILSERIAIL
+6 YLHKILSERIAIL
-19 DGAMGTMIQAEELT
+19 DGAMGTMIQAEELGG
-33 LDDFTLDGKSAFGC
+33 DDFTLDGKTALGC
-47 NEYLNLSRGDVI
+47 NEFLNLSRGDVI

-82 AFNLEEYGLSE
+82 AFNLEEYGLSK
-93 DVLAINQAGCEI
+93 DVVAINQAGCEI

-111 DFEREHDAFAFVAGV
+111 DFESSHDGYAFVAGI

-142 PAYRQ
+142 PAFRQ
-147 SDFAS
+147 SDFSS
-152 FKAMYTQQAEALLD
+152 FKAMYTQQAEVLLD
-166 GSVDLL
+166 GSVDIL

-183 KSAIMGCLDAMKTKE
+183 KSAIMGCLDAMQTKD

-225 VISLSPFPLFSLGL
+225 VISLTPFPLFSLGL
-239 NCSTGPKEMLPLI
+239 NCSTGPSEMLPLI
-252 EKLSAL
+252 KKLSLL

-275 GTYTLTPAQ
+275 GFYSLTPDQ
-284 MVKELEP
+284 MVQELKP
-291 ALTGGHLNI
+291 ALDEGCLNI
-300 VGGCCGTTPSHI
+300 VGGCCGTTPEHI
-312 KALAEAV
+312 KALAKAV
-319 QGKPVHKKGEH
+319 QGKPVHIRH
-330 EHTLLL
+330 ERKHTLSL
-336 AGLEACPVPSD
+336 AGLEACLVPDD

-367 IKEQKWEEALS
+367 IKENKWEEALS
-378 VARKQIEEGADVID
+378 VARTQIEEGADVID
-392 LCMDASL
+392 LCMDASM
-399 LDAEASMVAFL
+399 LDAQSSMVTFL

-420 KVPPMVDSSDWS
+420 KVPVMVDSSDWS
-432 VIKRA
+432 VIERA
-437 LGEIQGRGIVNSI
+437 LEEIQGRGIVNSI
-450 SLKEGEDTFTERA
+450 SLKEGEEPFIA
-463 RLIASYG
+463 HAKLIASYG

-488 RKIAIAKRSYNLLLL
+488 LKIAIAKRSYNLLLL

-512 FDANVLSIATGLDE
+512 FDSNVLSIATGLDE
-526 HDTYARDFLEA
+526 HDAYARDFLEA
-537 VSWIKK
+537 VSWIRK

-558 FSFRGNDALRNSMHA
+558 FSFRGNNALRNAMHA
-573 IFLDL
+573 LFLDL

-593 VSIIDDRTKDIIT
+593 ITTIQTKTKDIIT
-606 RALLAGGDDLPSVRR
+606 RALLAEGDDLSSVRR
-621 ELIDLALEPMS
+621 KLIDLALETS
-632 EKTERETAGTGEN
+632 KEETTSTDKKKQENSTEE
-645 KQKNRAEAWKSLPP
+645 WKSLPS
-659 RERLAQAI
+659 RDRLAQAV

-675 SDDLASLSEEN
+675 AEDLASLSKEN
-686 PLSLVEGPLMEGMK
+686 PLALVEGPLMEGMK
-700 EVGSLFGKGKLFLP
+700 EVGVLFGKGKLFLP
-714 QVVRSARTMKGAV
+714 QVVRSARTMKMAV

-787 VPKETI
+787 VPKEKI
-793 LASAQEHHADLVGLS
+793 LASAKEHHADLVGLS
-808 GLITPSLKEMA
+808 GLITPSLREMA
-819 SVITLFDESGC
+819 SVISLFEEGGC

-849 LAPLYG
+849 LSPLYG

-862 DASAMALTAQLAVG
+862 DASAMALTAQKAVG
-876 EEREHFFRDHAEQT
+876 EGRELFFKDHAELT
-890 LTLLGK
+890 LTLVNK
-896 DQEKKEQT
+896 DQEQKI
-904 KKEQEKKD
+904 
-912 SPIGFDYASILAK
+912 SPPSFDYAAVLAK
-925 QDQVQTGTKAK
+925 QEQKQSGTRAK
-936 EYGIFVL
+936 EYGTFVL
-943 EDFSL
+943 KDFSL
-948 PSLVEKIN
+948 PVLAQKIN

-965 VPFASEEGKRLVQEA
+965 VPFSSEEGQQLVQEA
-980 KTLLEKEEVQALFSS
+980 KELLEKEEIQTLFEA
-995 GCKIVCGLFPA
+995 GCKVVCGLFPA
-1006 QSDRLEVQVG
+1006 HSDRLEVKVG
-1016 SSSFFFLR
+1016 STSFFFLR
-1024 NEESGFCLADA
+1024 NEASGFSLADA

-1045 VATSALKLGHYL
+1045 VATSALELGEYMK
-1057 QQADQDFNHLALQM
+1057 QADEAYTHLALQM
-1071 LADRLAEVLADEAE
+1071 IADRLAEVLADEAE
-1085 AFLKDKWSCVCPSF
+1085 AFLRQKWGCSCSSF

-1114 KRTLFALL
+1114 KRTLFDLFE
-1122 GAEDRIGVRL
+1122 AEEKIGVRL

-1154 RYFSIGKVSEAQLS
+1154 RYFAIGKVSEDQVA
-1168 LYAHKKGIAEDE
+1168 LYAHKKGIARDK

>member
-1 MNRQE
+1 MNRKE
-6 YLQKILSERIAIL
+6 YLHKILSERIAIL
-19 DGAMGTMIQAEELT
+19 DGAMGTMIQQEELDH
-33 LDDFTLDGKSAFGC
+33 DDFTLDGKSAVGC
-47 NEYLNLSRGDVI
+47 NEFLNLTRGDVI

-82 AFNLEEYGLSE
+82 AFNLEEYGLSS

-111 DFEREHDAFAFVAGV
+111 DFESSHEGYAFVAGI

-147 SDFAS
+147 SDFVS
-152 FKAMYTQQAEALLD
+152 FKAMYTQQAEVLLD
-166 GSVDLL
+166 GNVDIL

-183 KSAIMGCLDAMKTKE
+183 KSAIMGCLEAMQTKD

-225 VISLSPFPLFSLGL
+225 VISLSSFPLFSLGL
-239 NCSTGPKEMLPLI
+239 NCSTGPEEMLPLI
-252 EKLSAL
+252 KKLSSL

-275 GTYTLTPAQ
+275 GFYDLSPAQ
-284 MVKELEP
+284 MAKELEP
-291 ALTGGHLNI
+291 AFDEGYLNI
-300 VGGCCGTTPSHI
+300 VGGCCGTTPEHI
-312 KALAEAV
+312 KALAKAV
-319 QGKPVHKKGEH
+319 QGKPVHKKHER

-336 AGLEACPVPSD
+336 AGLEACPVPRD
-347 RLLLI
+347 RLLII

-367 IKEQKWEEALS
+367 IKEGAWEEALS
-378 VARKQIEEGADVID
+378 VARTQIEEGADVID
-392 LCMDASL
+392 LCMDASM
-399 LDAEASMVAFL
+399 LDAHESMVTFL

-420 KVPPMVDSSDWS
+420 KVPVMLDSSDWS
-432 VIKRA
+432 VIERA
-437 LGEIQGRGIVNSI
+437 LQEVQGRGIVNSI
-450 SLKEGEDTFTERA
+450 SLKEGEEKFLTHA
-463 RLIASYG
+463 KLIASYG

-475 MLFDEEGQADSFE
+475 MLFDEKGQADSFE

-512 FDANVLSIATGLDE
+512 FDSNVLTIATGLDE
-526 HDTYARDFLEA
+526 SDVYARDFLRA
-537 VSWIKK
+537 VSWIKQ
-543 NLPHCHTIGGISNLS
+543 NLPHGHTIGGISNLS
-558 FSFRGNDALRNSMHA
+558 FSFRGNNALRNAMHA

-593 VSIIDDRTKDIIT
+593 ITTIEPKTRDIIT
-606 RALLAGGDDLPSVRR
+606 RALLAEGDDLPSVRK
-621 ELIDLALEPMS
+621 ELIDLALETSNQKPGEGKKKQGNSS
-632 EKTERETAGTGEN
+632 EDW
-645 KQKNRAEAWKSLPP
+645 KNLPP
-659 RERLAQAI
+659 NERLVQAVI
-667 LKGENSFL
+667 KGENTFL
-675 SDDLASLSEEN
+675 AEDLASLSEED
-686 PLSLVEGPLMEGMK
+686 PLGLVEGPLMEGMK
-700 EVGSLFGKGKLFLP
+700 EVGVLFGKGKLFLP
-714 QVVRSARTMKGAV
+714 QVVRSARTMKMAV
-727 DILQPRITAYL
+727 DILQPRITLFL
-738 ESSKAVLGNHKKK
+738 ESSEAVLGGHNKK

-781 IDLGVM
+781 VDLGVM
-787 VPKETI
+787 VPKEKI
-793 LASAQEHHADLVGLS
+793 LASAVEHHADIVGLS
-808 GLITPSLKEMA
+808 GLITPSLREMA
-819 SVITLFDESGC
+819 SVISLFEENGC

-849 LAPLYG
+849 LSPLYG

-876 EEREHFFRDHAEQT
+876 SKRDVFFREHAQQT
-890 LTLLGK
+890 LRLVDK
-896 DQEKKEQT
+896 DRVKKI
-904 KKEQEKKD
+904 
-912 SPIGFDYASILAK
+912 SPKSFDYASILTK
-925 QDQVQTGTKAK
+925 QKQKREGTTAK
-936 EYGIFVL
+936 EYGVFVL

-948 PSLVEKIN
+948 PALVEKIN

-965 VPFASEEGKRLVQEA
+965 VPFASEEGKTLVQEA
-980 KTLLEKEEVQALFSS
+980 KLLLEKKAIQHLFAS

-1006 QSDRLEVQVG
+1006 HSDRLEVQVG
-1016 SSSFFFLR
+1016 DSSFFFLR
-1024 NEESGFCLADA
+1024 NEESGFCLGDA

-1045 VATSALKLGHYL
+1045 VATSALHLGEYL
-1057 QQADQDFNHLALQM
+1057 KKSDEGYTHLALQM
-1071 LADRLAEVLADEAE
+1071 LADRLAEVLADEGE
-1085 AFLKDKWSCVCPSF
+1085 AFLKQKWGCSCSSF

-1114 KRTLFALL
+1114 KRTLFDLL
-1122 GAEDRIGVRL
+1122 DAEENIGVAL

-1141 STVCSMLIGGDDL
+1141 STVCSMLIGGEDL
-1154 RYFSIGKVSEAQLS
+1154 RYFGVGKVSEAQIA
-1168 LYAHKKGIAEDE
+1168 LYAQKKGIAQDK

>member
-19 DGAMGTMIQAEELT
+19 DGAMGTMIQAEGLDGDDFI
-33 LDDFTLDGKSAFGC
+33 LDDRRVTAC
-47 NEYLNLSRGDVI
+47 NEVLNLTRGDVI

-82 AFNLEEYGLSE
+82 AFNLEEYGLSG
-93 DVLAINQAGCEI
+93 DVLAINQAACEI

-111 DFEREHDAFAFVAGV
+111 DFESSHAGYAFVAGV
-126 LGPTNRGLS
+126 LGPTNRSLS

-183 KSAIMGCLDAMKTKE
+183 KSAIMACLDAMQTKE

-239 NCSTGPKEMLPLI
+239 NCSTGPEEMLPLI
-252 EKLSAL
+252 KKLSEL

-275 GTYTLTPAQ
+275 GIYTLSPEQ
-284 MVKELEP
+284 MARELEP
-291 ALTGGHLNI
+291 AIREGCLNI

-312 KALAEAV
+312 RALAEAV
-319 QGKPVHKKGEH
+319 QGKPVHMKGGRG
-330 EHTLLL
+330 HTLLL
-336 AGLEACPVPSD
+336 AGLEACPVPND
-347 RLLLI
+347 RLLVI

-367 IKEQKWEEALS
+367 IKEERWEEALT
-378 VARKQIEEGADVID
+378 VARTQIEEGASVID
-392 LCMDASL
+392 LCMDASM
-399 LDAEASMVAFL
+399 LDAQQSMVTFL

-420 KVPPMVDSSDWS
+420 RVPPMVDSSDWS
-432 VIKRA
+432 VIERS
-437 LGEIQGRGIVNSI
+437 LQEIQGRGIINSI
-450 SLKEGEDTFTERA
+450 SLKEGEELFIQRA
-463 RLIASYG
+463 KLIASYG
-470 SAMVV
+470 CAMVV
-475 MLFDEEGQADSFE
+475 MLFDEEGQADSYE
-488 RKIAIAKRSYNLLLL
+488 RKIAIAKRSYTMLLL

-512 FDANVLSIATGLDE
+512 FDANVLTIATGLDE
-526 HDTYARDFLEA
+526 HDHYGRDFLEA

-543 NLPHCHTIGGISNLS
+543 NLPHCSTIGGVSNLS
-558 FSFRGNDALRNSMHA
+558 FAFRGNNALRDSMHA

-593 VSIIDDRTKDIIT
+593 VRSIGPRTRDIIT
-606 RALLAGGDDLPSVRR
+606 RALLAQGDDLPSVRR
-621 ELIDLALEPMS
+621 ELIDLALEPEA
-632 EKTERETAGTGEN
+632 EKPSGKDGQAETEREKPPQHTSDE
-645 KQKNRAEAWKSLPP
+645 WKTLPP
-659 RERLAQAI
+659 RRRLAQAVI
-667 LKGENSFL
+667 KGDNSFL
-675 SDDLASLSEEN
+675 EEDLALLSEDN
-686 PLSLVEGPLMEGMK
+686 PLTLVEGPLMDGMK
-700 EVGSLFGKGKLFLP
+700 EVGDLFGKGRLFLP
-714 QVVRSARTMKGAV
+714 QVVRSARTMKMAV
-727 DILQPRITAYL
+727 DILQPRITAYIA
-738 ESSKAVLGNHKKK
+738 SSNAVVGSHKKK
-751 IAVIAT
+751 VAVIAT

-771 LILTCNNFEV
+771 LILTCNNFDV

-787 VPKETI
+787 VPKEKI
-793 LASAQEHHADLVGLS
+793 LASAVENHADLVGLS
-808 GLITPSLKEMA
+808 GLITPSLREMA
-819 SVITLFDESGC
+819 SVITLFEESGC

-849 LAPLYG
+849 LSPLYG
-855 GPVIQTR
+855 GSVIQTK
-862 DASAMALTAQLAVG
+862 DASAMALTAQLALG
-876 EEREHFFRDHAEQT
+876 DDRQGFFRGHAEKT
-890 LTLLGK
+890 LRLMHTE
-896 DQEKKEQT
+896 QEKKEQGG
-904 KKEQEKKD
+904 KL
-912 SPIGFDYASILAK
+912 SSVSFSLSSLLAK
-925 QDQVQTGTKAK
+925 QEQKHTGTKAK

-948 PSLVEKIN
+948 PALARQIN
-956 WKMYCSAWK
+956 WKMYCASWK

-980 KTLLEKEEVQALFSS
+980 QALLEKEEIQELFSS
-995 GCKIVCGLFPA
+995 GCKVVCGLFPA
-1006 QSDRLEVQVG
+1006 HSDRLEVEVG
-1016 SSSFFFLR
+1016 PSSFYFLR
-1024 NEESGFCLADA
+1024 NEESGFSLADA

-1045 VATSALKLGHYL
+1045 VATSALKLAKHME
-1057 QQADQDFNHLALQM
+1057 QADRAFNHLALQM
-1071 LADRLAEVLADEAE
+1071 LADRLAEVLADETE
-1085 AFLKDKWSCVCPSF
+1085 AFLREKWGCSCPSF
-1099 IRPAPGYSSWSDHSE
+1099 IRPAPGYSTWSDHSE
-1114 KRTLFALL
+1114 KRTLFDLL
-1122 GAEDRIGVRL
+1122 GAEERIGVRL
-1132 TESFAMDPA
+1132 TESFAMDP
-1141 STVCSMLIGGDDL
+1141 SSSVCSMLIGGEDL
-1154 RYFSIGKVSEAQLS
+1154 RYFAIGKVSPEQLS
-1168 LYAHKKGIAEDE
+1168 LYARKKGMEESE

>member
-6 YLQKILSERIAIL
+6 YLHKILSERIAIL
-19 DGAMGTMIQAEELT
+19 DGAMGTMIQAEGLDS
-33 LDDFTLDGKSAFGC
+33 DDFTLDGRTALGC
-47 NEYLNLSRGDVI
+47 NEFLNLSRGDVI

-65 YLEAGADII
+65 YLEAGCDII

-82 AFNLEEYGLSE
+82 AFNLEEYGLCS
-93 DVLAINQAGCEI
+93 DVVAINQAGCEI

-111 DFEREHDAFAFVAGV
+111 DFESSHDGYVFVAGV

-135 FSSNVDD
+135 FSSHVDD

-147 SDFAS
+147 NDFAS
-152 FKAMYTQQAEALLD
+152 FKAMYTQQAEVLLD

-183 KSAIMGCLDAMKTKE
+183 KSAIMGCLEAMQTKD

-205 SATFSDQS
+205 SVTFSDQS

-225 VISLSPFPLFSLGL
+225 VISLTPFPLFSLGL
-239 NCSTGPKEMLPLI
+239 NCSTGPSEMLPLLRR
-252 EKLSAL
+252 LSQL

-268 AGFPDKE
+268 AGFPDKDGFYGLKPLE
-275 GTYTLTPAQ
+275 

-291 ALTGGHLNI
+291 VLDEECLNI
-300 VGGCCGTTPSHI
+300 VGGCCGTTPEHI
-312 KALAEAV
+312 RALASAV
-319 QGKPVHKKGEH
+319 QGKRVHMRNER
-330 EHTLLL
+330 ESTLLL

-347 RLLLI
+347 RLLVI

-367 IKEQKWEEALS
+367 IQENAWEEALG
-378 VARKQIEEGADVID
+378 VARAQIEEGCDVVD
-392 LCMDASL
+392 LCMDASM
-399 LDAEASMVAFL
+399 LDAQSSMVTFL

-420 KVPPMVDSSDWS
+420 KVPTMLDSSDWS
-432 VIKRA
+432 VIERA
-437 LGEIQGRGIVNSI
+437 LQEIQGRGIVNSI
-450 SLKEGEDTFTERA
+450 SLKEGEEKFLSRA
-463 RLIASYG
+463 KLIASYG

-475 MLFDEEGQADSFE
+475 MLFDEEGQADSYE

-526 HDTYARDFLEA
+526 SDTYARDFLEA

-558 FSFRGNDALRNSMHA
+558 FSFRGNSALRNDMHA

-593 VSIIDDRTKDIIT
+593 VQSIEPRARDIIT
-606 RALLAGGDDLPSVRR
+606 RALLAGGEDLPSVRR
-621 ELIDLALEPMS
+621 ELIDLALEPS
-632 EKTERETAGTGEN
+632 QKKIHKETETTTTGTMH
-645 KQKNRAEAWKSLPP
+645 QKNSAEEWKSLPP
-659 RERLAQAI
+659 RERLVQAV

-675 SDDLASLSEEN
+675 EKDLASLSEEN
-686 PLSLVEGPLMEGMK
+686 PLALVEGPLMDGMK
-700 EVGSLFGKGKLFLP
+700 EVGVLFGKGKLFLP
-714 QVVRSARTMKGAV
+714 QVVRSARTMKMAV
-727 DILQPRITAYL
+727 DILQPRITAFL
-738 ESSKAVLGNHKKK
+738 ESSKAVLGNHKK

-793 LASAQEHHADLVGLS
+793 LASAMENHADLVGLS
-808 GLITPSLKEMA
+808 GLITPSLREMA
-819 SVITLFDESGC
+819 SVISLFEEKGF

-835 VGGATTSELHTAVK
+835 VGGATTSALHTAVK
-849 LAPLYG
+849 LSPLYG
-855 GPVIQTR
+855 GPVIQTK

-876 EEREHFFRDHAEQT
+876 EGREGFFSEHAAQT
-890 LTLLGK
+890 LKLVQK
-896 DQEKKEQT
+896 DQGSNGT
-904 KKEQEKKD
+904 PL
-912 SPIGFDYASILAK
+912 SFDYASLLAK
-925 QDQVQTGTKAK
+925 QEQKQAGTKAK
-936 EYGIFVL
+936 EYGVFVL
-943 EDFSL
+943 KDFSL
-948 PSLVEKIN
+948 LALVEKIN

-965 VPFASEEGKRLVQEA
+965 VPFSSGEGQKLVQEA
-980 KTLLEKEEVQALFSS
+980 KELLEKKEIQNLFTA
-995 GCKIVCGLFPA
+995 GCKVVCGLFPA
-1006 QSDRLEVQVG
+1006 HSDRLEVQVG
-1016 SSSFFFLR
+1016 PASFFFLR
-1024 NEESGFCLADA
+1024 NEENGFSLSDA

-1045 VATSALKLGHYL
+1045 VATSALELGAYMK
-1057 QQADQDFNHLALQM
+1057 QANEGLTHLALQM
-1071 LADRLAEVLADEAE
+1071 LSDRLAEVLSDEAE
-1085 AFLKDKWSCVCPSF
+1085 AFLREKWGCSCSSF

-1114 KRTLFALL
+1114 KRTLFDLL
-1122 GAEDRIGVRL
+1122 GAEEKIGVRL

-1141 STVCSMLIGGDDL
+1141 STVCSMLIGGEDL
-1154 RYFSIGKVSEAQLS
+1154 RYFSVGKVSEAQVA
-1168 LYAHKKGIAEDE
+1168 LYAQRKGIARDM